1 MEVFTVSFFGHR
13 MIDDVLEIEN
23 RLEQLIRTLVREHE
37 YVEFLV
43 GRDGEFDQLVSSTI
57 RHCKREYRSDN
68 SAHVWVLPYPT
79 ADFRDNEDAYREY
92 YDEIE
97 ICASSAGGH
106 FKGAYQTRN
115 REMVDRSNL
124 IAQVLDVDSLENP
137 RNCKV
142 NGVDG
147 LWGELGDK
155 TYLCWTI
162 SPKYSCV
169 IEYPTGTVVEE
180 DIIRM
185 AESVAAESAN
195 VKNN

>member
-1 MEVFTVSFFGHR
+1 MNQYTVSFFGHR
-13 MIDDVLEIEN
+13 VIEDPLLIEQHLET
-23 RLEQLIRTLVREHE
+23 LIRRLLKEKE

-43 GRDGEFDQLVSSTI
+43 GRDGEFDQIVSSTI
-57 RHCKREYRSDN
+57 RRCKRTIRDDN

-124 IAQVLDVDSLENP
+124 IVFYIQHESGGAWQTMKYAKKQRKPYINLKEQLE
-137 RNCKV
+137 
-142 NGVDG
+142 
-147 LWGELGDK
+147 E
-155 TYLCWTI
+155 
-162 SPKYSCV
+162 
-169 IEYPTGTVVEE
+169 
-180 DIIRM
+180 
-185 AESVAAESAN
+185 AE
-195 VKNN
+195 